1 MTDSARRPARIGWTI
16 YSVLLT
22 AFVLV
27 GEVRNFL
34 AGSGI
39 GAVTIANWI
48 LTLAL
53 LAATWGY
60 SLQRRIGAPGYWR
73 AVFWIVVFA
82 TAVMLVPV
90 ALGTLDAIVF
100 TALLLALVVPAYVA
114 AFRYAYRSPSLW
126 ARPGAGDVKS

>member
-1 MTDSARRPARIGWTI
+1 MSDSARRPAKTGWTV

-22 AFVLV
+22 VFVLA
-27 GEVRNFL
+27 GEVLNFL
-34 AGSGI
+34 AGIGI
-39 GAVTIANWI
+39 GAVAIANWI

-53 LAATWGY
+53 LVATWGY

-90 ALGTLDAIVF
+90 ALGPRDAMLF
-100 TALLLALVVPAYVA
+100 TGLLLALVVPAYVA
-114 AFRYAYRSPSLW
+114 AFRYAYRSPKLW
-126 ARPGAGDVKS
+126 NTTEAGDVRS